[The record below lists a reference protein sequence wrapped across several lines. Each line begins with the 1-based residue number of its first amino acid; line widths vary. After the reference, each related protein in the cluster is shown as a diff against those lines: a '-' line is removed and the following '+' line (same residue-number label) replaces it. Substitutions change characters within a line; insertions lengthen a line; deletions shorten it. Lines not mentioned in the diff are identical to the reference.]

1 MWSVLGDI
9 ASASPWLVLFL
20 LFILAAALVVSMALC
35 LRGTQ
40 GVERPA
46 IIRALAELVRA
57 LRDGTRR

>member
-1 MWSVLGDI
+1 MWSILGDI

-20 LFILAAALVVSMALC
+20 LLILAAALVASMALC

-40 GVERPA
+40 AGERPA

-57 LRDGTRR
+57 LRGGARR

>member
-20 LFILAAALVVSMALC
+20 LFIVVSALVASMALC

-40 GVERPA
+40 AVERPA

-57 LRDGTRR
+57 LRGGACR